1 MRSIYRVTEGKR
13 KRQIMES
20 DKEKRTTRNHDTML
34 IGIATLWRVSVA
46 SVVVVLAA
54 TDATN
59 QAARSLVV

>member
-13 KRQIMES
+13 KRQIRES
-20 DKEKRTTRNHDTML
+20 DKEKRTTRNHGTML